1 MKENETRPTGRDIR
15 LIALDLDGTLL
26 DSWGRIPGRNRLAL
40 RAAAERGVVIAL
52 ASGRMTDCITPFAE
66 EIGLDC
72 HVMAY
77 NGGMVRSPPGVGWA
91 EGREVLFHRPLQASY
106 GGALIEY
113 CRDRYM
119 LNFYHDDR
127 LYAQGAPDLRRYADI
142 YSNQT
147 GAVYDFVDDLGRF
160 AGSEPTK
167 LILITD
173 PPERDRL
180 YDEWVGRWGGETTIV
195 KTNPE
200 YLEFLNRDTDK
211 GVALRALGEA
221 LGLSTREIM
230 ALGDGDNDAQ
240 MLREAGLGVAMANA
254 SPLSKKSAR
263 VVSELTNDQ
272 CAVADAV
279 ERYVLG

>member
-1 MKENETRPTGRDIR
+1 MKKGRASPTGSAIR

-26 DSWGRIPGRNRLAL
+26 DTDGRTLEPNREAL
-40 RAAAERGVVIAL
+40 RTAAERGVVITL

-66 EIGLDC
+66 ELGLDC
-72 HVMAY
+72 YIMAY
-77 NGGMVRSPPGVGWA
+77 NGGMVRGSRA
-91 EGREVLFHRPLQASY
+91 EGRRMLFHRPLEARY
-106 GGALIEY
+106 GRALIDY

-127 LYAQGAPDLRRYADI
+127 LYAQGNPGLRRFADI
-142 YSNQT
+142 YARQT
-147 GAVYDFVDDLGRF
+147 GAVYNFVEDLGKLADR
-160 AGSEPTK
+160 EPTK

-180 YDEWVGRWGGETTIV
+180 HDEWVSSLGAETTIV

-211 GVALRALGEA
+211 GVALMALGKA
-221 LGLSTREIM
+221 LGLSAGEIM
-230 ALGDGDNDAQ
+230 ALGDGDNDAP

-254 SPLSKKSAR
+254 SALSKRSAR
-263 VVSELTNDQ
+263 VVSDFTNDQ

-279 ERYVLG
+279 ERHVLG